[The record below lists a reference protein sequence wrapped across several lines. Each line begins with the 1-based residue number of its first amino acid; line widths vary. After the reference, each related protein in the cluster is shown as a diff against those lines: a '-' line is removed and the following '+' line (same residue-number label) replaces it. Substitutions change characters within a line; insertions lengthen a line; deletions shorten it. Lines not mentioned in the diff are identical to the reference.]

1 MKFFRR
7 TADVRSVGYS
17 ELFSLSREDVLAA
30 MKDYPEA
37 QEILQNLGR
46 KRLMEAQRVARAS
59 RQPMSPGHDSSD
71 NSTGKRIVDKLKSDV
86 KGLKNVLRKSRRNTR
101 PEESLELQ
109 PLTPKLPVLKRQQKI
124 DDGGQDLSLPNSQ
137 EPPVSPLGAGLPL
150 LSRLRL
156 LKEKEEREER
166 RNLMDTPYHIAEQVQ
181 QQPPP
186 SEALNPTNPNLP
198 FLQRI
203 LLLKAKN
210 EETGQAEK
218 EPLTK
223 EPLLSKNSIPE
234 ETQSDEQPSTSTQT
248 NATATSAVTLEV
260 ETREANVIKKPWTT
274 LKNASLK
281 IPTKENSPQK
291 SPPTRKL
298 QQTKMYASVDDLSP
312 EYCGLPFVKK
322 LKILNERQKL
332 AELEKA
338 VRSSSLDC
346 GENTE
351 SEFDSNLTRSHS
363 EACAIEYVR
372 KLAKYNQV
380 SDYII
385 Q

>member
-1 MKFFRR
+1 M
-7 TADVRSVGYS
+7 GYS

-59 RQPMSPGHDSSD
+59 RRPMSPGHDSSD

-101 PEESLELQ
+101 PEETLELQ
-109 PLTPKLPVLKRQQKI
+109 PLAPKFPALKRQQKI
-124 DDGGQDLSLPNSQ
+124 DDSQDLCLPNSQ
-137 EPPVSPLGAGLPL
+137 EAPISPLGAGLPL

-166 RNLMDTPYHIAEQVQ
+166 RNLMDTPSHGVEP
-181 QQPPP
+181 QPPP
-186 SEALNPTNPNLP
+186 PTEALNPTNPNLP

-210 EETGQAEK
+210 ELQEAQAEK
-218 EPLTK
+218 EAPTK
-223 EPLLSKNSIPE
+223 ETLLPGNTIPE
-234 ETQSDEQPSTSTQT
+234 ESSQIEEEQSSSGSQPVATITSDVEARAPAI
-248 NATATSAVTLEV
+248 NA
-260 ETREANVIKKPWTT
+260 KKPWAM
-274 LKNASLK
+274 LKNASLTT
-281 IPTKENSPQK
+281 TKDNSPQK

-351 SEFDSNLTRSHS
+351 AEFDGNLTRSHS
-363 EACAIEYVR
+363 EACAIEYAR
-372 KLAKYNQV
+372 KLAKLNQV
-380 SDYII
+380 RESRANILVLRNDS
-385 Q
+385 

>member
-1 MKFFRR
+1 M
-7 TADVRSVGYS
+7 
-17 ELFSLSREDVLAA
+17 LAA

-37 QEILQNLGR
+37 QEILQSLGR

-59 RQPMSPGHDSSD
+59 RRPTSPGHDSSD
-71 NSTGKRIVDKLKSDV
+71 NSTGKRIVHKLKSDV

-109 PLTPKLPVLKRQQKI
+109 PLAPKFPVLKRQQKI
-124 DDGGQDLSLPNSQ
+124 DEGQDLSLPHSQ
-137 EPPVSPLGAGLPL
+137 EPPISPLGAGLPL

-166 RNLMDTPYHIAEQVQ
+166 RNLMDTLSHHITEPQL
-181 QQPPP
+181 PPT
-186 SEALNPTNPNLP
+186 SETLNPTNPNLP

-210 EETGQAEK
+210 EQETVQAEK
-218 EPLTK
+218 EIPIK
-223 EPLLSKNSIPE
+223 ESHLPKNTIPE
-234 ETQSDEQPSTSTQT
+234 ETNVQSDEQPSSDGQTSI
-248 NATATSAVTLEV
+248 ATPVTSDTT
-260 ETREANVIKKPWTT
+260 TRKINVAKKPWTT
-274 LKNASLK
+274 LKNASLT
-281 IPTKENSPQK
+281 TKDNSQQK

-332 AELEKA
+332 AELERA

-346 GENTE
+346 GENA
-351 SEFDSNLTRSHS
+351 EFDINLTRSHS
-363 EACAIEYVR
+363 EACAIEYAR

-380 SDYII
+380 RRYFYYVII
-385 Q
+385 LYVVYYLLYVDSKILKYLYLN